1 MPSRPAGPARGS
13 RSANHM
19 NLYRL
24 AALPAAVVA
33 VALVGAAPA
42 SASLATLKPLP
53 CSASMS
59 NSRPADFTTTDVR
72 VRTAALAKVITVAH
86 YKTTNHKKTA
96 RAGTAGRVSV
106 PYFISGAT
114 PGFRVKV
121 SVNVSKSGRSGSC
134 STSFTPHR

>member
-1 MPSRPAGPARGS
+1 V
-13 RSANHM
+13 

-24 AALPAAVVA
+24 AALPATVVA

-42 SASLATLKPLP
+42 SATLAAPKPLP
-53 CSASMS
+53 CAASMS
-59 NSRPADFTTTDVR
+59 NSRPADFTTTGVR
-72 VRTAALAKVITVAH
+72 VRTASLAKVVTVAH

-96 RAGTAGRVSV
+96 MAGASGRVSV

-121 SVNVSKSGRSGSC
+121 TVNVSKSGRSGSC